1 MFGQRRKMFIERRVT
16 ERFVQIR
23 TQRKQL
29 RMFFFNSF
37 SFARFFLFSI
47 FFSPLFSRFFPALYN
62 NWCTKTTPNVV
73 ILVSHSQETGEKKTA
88 CIVVL
93 QCRFSNQSHCR
104 FLTSHIIIPI
114 KTIVL
119 HIK

>member
-16 ERFVQIR
+16 ERLVQIR

-37 SFARFFLFSI
+37 CFARFFLFSI

-73 ILVSHSQETGEKKTA
+73 ILVSHSQETGEKKNS
-88 CIVVL
+88 V
-93 QCRFSNQSHCR
+93 HCGVTMQVQQPITLPIFD
-104 FLTSHIIIPI
+104 FLYYNTY
-114 KTIVL
+114 
-119 HIK
+119 